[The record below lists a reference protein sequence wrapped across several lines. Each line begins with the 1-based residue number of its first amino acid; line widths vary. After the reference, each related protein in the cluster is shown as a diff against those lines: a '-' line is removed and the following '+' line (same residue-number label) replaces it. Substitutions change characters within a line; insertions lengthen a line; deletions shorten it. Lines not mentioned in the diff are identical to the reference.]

1 MNHSFDWVGR
11 APTVERAGMQG
22 QEKTED
28 SLIREIRE
36 LRDRIAELDRLAVA
50 HRMTEQALAQSLE
63 KLRRATGVVIDVI
76 IMAVET
82 RDPYTAGHQNR
93 VADLA
98 RSIAAEMRLPADV
111 IDGIRV
117 AGRIHDVGKISIP
130 AEVLTRPR
138 HLSPAE
144 YSLVKTHPEIGYEIL
159 KNIDFTHP
167 VAQMVYQHHERMNG
181 SGYPRGIAGES
192 ILIEAR
198 ILAVADVVEAI
209 CSRRSYRS
217 AMGIEKAIK
226 EILQY
231 RGALYE
237 PAAVD
242 ACVALFRDKGFRFK

>member
-1 MNHSFDWVGR
+1 M
-11 APTVERAGMQG
+11 PG
-22 QEKTED
+22 QEDRED
-28 SLIREIRE
+28 SAIREIRE
-36 LRDRIAELDRLAVA
+36 LRNRVAELSRLEGE
-50 HRMTEQALAQSLE
+50 HRKTEQALARSLE
-63 KLRRATGVVIDVI
+63 KLRKATGFIIDVI
-76 IMAVET
+76 VMAVET
-82 RDPYTAGHQNR
+82 RDPYTAGHQSR

-98 RSIAAEMRLPADV
+98 RAIAAEMKLPEDR
-111 IDGIRV
+111 IDGIRL
-117 AGRIHDVGKISIP
+117 AGRVHDVGKISIP
-130 AEVLTRPR
+130 VEILTKPRP
-138 HLSPAE
+138 LKNTE

-159 KNIDFTHP
+159 KDIDFADP
-167 VAQMVYQHHERMNG
+167 IAQMVYQHHERMNG